1 MKFILAMLLT
11 VLCMS
16 GPGGFIFAV
25 MLLVV
30 TGIIDVRHH
39 HVMTHLRLNRLIN
52 DIKAASEGMKI
63 TVVKKNDIQKPR

>member
-1 MKFILAMLLT
+1 MKFIILMMLT

-30 TGIIDVRHH
+30 AGIIDVRHH
-39 HVMTHLRLNRLIN
+39 PVMTDLRLNRLIN
-52 DIKAASEGMKI
+52 DIKAACEGMEIK
-63 TVVKKNDIQKPR
+63 VVKK

>member
-1 MKFILAMLLT
+1 MKFIILMMLT

-30 TGIIDVRHH
+30 VGIIDIRHH
-39 HVMTHLRLNRLIN
+39 HVMTDLRLNRLIN
-52 DIKAASEGMKI
+52 DLKIACENIEIK
-63 TVVKKNDIQKPR
+63 VVKK

>member
-1 MKFILAMLLT
+1 MKFIILMMLT

-30 TGIIDVRHH
+30 AGIIDVRYH
-39 HVMTHLRLNRLIN
+39 HVMTDLRLNRLIN
-52 DIKAASEGMKI
+52 DIKAACEGMEIK
-63 TVVKKNDIQKPR
+63 VVKK

>member
-1 MKFILAMLLT
+1 MKFIILMMLT

-30 TGIIDVRHH
+30 AGIIDIRHH
-39 HVMTHLRLNRLIN
+39 HVMTDLRINRLIN
-52 DIKAASEGMKI
+52 DLKIACKNMEIK
-63 TVVKKNDIQKPR
+63 VVKK

>member
-1 MKFILAMLLT
+1 MKFVILMMLT

-30 TGIIDVRHH
+30 AGIIDIRHH
-39 HVMTHLRLNRLIN
+39 HVMTDLRLNRLIN
-52 DIKAASEGMKI
+52 DLKIACENIEIK
-63 TVVKKNDIQKPR
+63 VVNK

>member
-1 MKFILAMLLT
+1 MKFIILMMLT

-30 TGIIDVRHH
+30 VGIIDVRHH
-39 HVMTHLRLNRLIN
+39 HVMTDLRLNSLIN
-52 DIKAASEGMKI
+52 DLKI
-63 TVVKKNDIQKPR
+63 ACENIEINMVKK

>member
-1 MKFILAMLLT
+1 MKFILAMLIT
-11 VLCMS
+11 GLCMS
-16 GPGGFIFAV
+16 GLGGFIFGV

-39 HVMTHLRLNRLIN
+39 HVMTDLRLNRLIN

-63 TVVKKNDIQKPR
+63 TVVKK

>member
-1 MKFILAMLLT
+1 MKFVILMMLT

-30 TGIIDVRHH
+30 AVIIDIRHH
-39 HVMTHLRLNRLIN
+39 HVMTDLRINRLIN
-52 DIKAASEGMKI
+52 DLKIACENMEIK
-63 TVVKKNDIQKPR
+63 VVKK

>member
-1 MKFILAMLLT
+1 MKFVILMMLT

-30 TGIIDVRHH
+30 AGIIDIRHH
-39 HVMTHLRLNRLIN
+39 HVMTDLRINRLIN

-63 TVVKKNDIQKPR
+63 TVVKK

>member
-1 MKFILAMLLT
+1 MKFIILMMLT

-30 TGIIDVRHH
+30 AGIIDVRHH
-39 HVMTHLRLNRLIN
+39 YVMTDLRLNRLIN
-52 DIKAASEGMKI
+52 DIKAACEGMEIK
-63 TVVKKNDIQKPR
+63 VVKK

>member
-1 MKFILAMLLT
+1 MKFIILMMLT

-30 TGIIDVRHH
+30 AGIIDICHH
-39 HVMTHLRLNRLIN
+39 NVMTDLMINRLIN
-52 DIKAASEGMKI
+52 DIKAACEGMEIK
-63 TVVKKNDIQKPR
+63 VVKK

>member
-1 MKFILAMLLT
+1 MKFIILMMLT

-30 TGIIDVRHH
+30 AGIIDVRHH
-39 HVMTHLRLNRLIN
+39 HAMTDLRLNRLIN
-52 DIKAASEGMKI
+52 DLKIACENIEIK
-63 TVVKKNDIQKPR
+63 VVKK